1 MVYTVTG
8 NRTNESYFES
18 NEEGYGKFA
27 FQMGLTYFY
36 FYGEEGNKSMAQS
49 WFESA
54 ANNSKLDEQSRGSAQ
69 LFAEIID
76 ITQQLGQPDVTGYRG
91 VDYRDYWDR
100 MMELISGDLTTVY
113 KEQTALAMYR
123 EMVYQIYVHAVD
135 FKSDGVRERE
145 MMDEL
150 RNIESILKS
159 EFAQDEFES
168 TKTEIFD
175 NIEEAG
181 IQVNAAFSA
190 AGRGGES
197 VAE

>member
-1 MVYTVTG
+1 
-8 NRTNESYFES
+8 
-18 NEEGYGKFA
+18 
-27 FQMGLTYFY
+27 
-36 FYGEEGNKSMAQS
+36 
-49 WFESA
+49 
-54 ANNSKLDEQSRGSAQ
+54 
-69 LFAEIID
+69 
-76 ITQQLGQPDVTGYRG
+76 
-91 VDYRDYWDR
+91 
-100 MMELISGDLTTVY
+100 MELISGDLTTVY

-175 NIEEAG
+175 NIEEAE
-181 IQVNAAFSA
+181 IQVNAAFSS
-190 AGRGGES
+190 AGTGGETD
-197 VAE
+197 AE